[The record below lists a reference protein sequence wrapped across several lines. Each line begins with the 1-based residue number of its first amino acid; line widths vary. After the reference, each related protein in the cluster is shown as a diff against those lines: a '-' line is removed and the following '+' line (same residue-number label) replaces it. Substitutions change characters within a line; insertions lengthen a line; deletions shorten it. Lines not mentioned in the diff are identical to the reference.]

1 MTENILGRKIED
13 IDAADL
19 VEYFTTGRKE
29 SDLLEF
35 KSIVGPL
42 DKQKVM
48 RTICAFLNSSGGVI
62 VWGAPV
68 EVTENKEKVVKGALT
83 PTTEHLKKDSFITS
97 LSDKTVPVPANVRF
111 QPVEVEPGKFVY
123 VIEVLASNT
132 KPHQYDHRYW
142 MRLDGQTREA
152 PHHYIEALFR
162 QVKYPNLEGYL
173 RIHDIQIEYKPFND
187 FRGREPLDTYYQLKV
202 EFMIFNLSPF
212 QNEEGV
218 SLFAFSNL
226 GNINE
231 YRNDFQEIVRQ
242 REVNFTASKDVLHYG
257 AASVSKVLI
266 VAFWGKE
273 ISATN
278 NIIKLVFA
286 FGGKFSPQKVS
297 SYTLDLSKYD
307 EDDFFKI
314 VVEKTQNKT
323 NFDLRTEAGI
333 TNEEYLRRA
342 IGPDY
347 IK

>member
-13 IDAADL
+13 IDAAFL
-19 VEYFTTGRKE
+19 VEYFKAGRKE
-29 SDLLEF
+29 SDILEF

-68 EVTENKEKVVKGALT
+68 EVDENKEKVVKGALT
-83 PTTEHLKKDSFITS
+83 STTEHLKKDSFITS
-97 LSDKTVPVPANVRF
+97 LSDKTVPIPAGVKF
-111 QPVEVEPGKFVY
+111 QPVEVEPGKFIY
-123 VIEVLASNT
+123 VIEVLESNT

-173 RIHDIQIEYKPFND
+173 KIHDIQIEYKRFND
-187 FRGREPLDTYYQLKV
+187 FRGREPLDNYYRLIV

-212 QNEEGV
+212 QNEESV
-218 SLFAFSNL
+218 SLLVFTNL

-231 YRNDFQEIVRQ
+231 YRSDFQEIASQ
-242 REVNFTASKDVLHYG
+242 REVNFINSKDVLHYG
-257 AASVSKVLI
+257 ASISKVLI
-266 VAFWGKE
+266 VAVWGKE

-333 TNEEYLRRA
+333 TNEEYLRRT
-342 IGPDY
+342 IGSDY